1 MNCYNFEAN
10 ISAYI
15 DGELNQS
22 DWKGFTEHHQNCVA
36 CKSKL
41 EGVRELL
48 GAMKA
53 VPEVTTSD
61 NFFKGLQRKIEIH
74 ENKSSFIT
82 RIIEFKPFGMN
93 PLQALGFA
101 AVVTFMV
108 ISSFMLFNTDK
119 LPVVNFDELSRE
131 NQLNVPAGLP
141 NQSAYPRQN
150 PALAAHDHNP
160 ADSTKDKDHGNPP
173 NYDNQMQL
181 VNQQGRP

>member
-22 DWKGFTEHHQNCVA
+22 DWKGFTEHQQNCTA

-41 EGVRELL
+41 KGVRELL
-48 GAMKA
+48 GNMKTI
-53 VPEVTTSD
+53 PEVTTSD
-61 NFFKGLQRKIEIH
+61 DFFKGLQRKIETH
-74 ENKSSFIT
+74 ENRSS
-82 RIIEFKPFGMN
+82 IIAKIVEFKPFGMN

-108 ISSFMLFNTDK
+108 ISSFMLFNTDR
-119 LPVVNFDELSRE
+119 LPVVHFDELSRE

-141 NQSAYPRQN
+141 EQSAYPQQN
-150 PALAAHDHNP
+150 PAMMASDHNQ
-160 ADSTKDKDHGNPP
+160 ADSTKDKNHGNAP